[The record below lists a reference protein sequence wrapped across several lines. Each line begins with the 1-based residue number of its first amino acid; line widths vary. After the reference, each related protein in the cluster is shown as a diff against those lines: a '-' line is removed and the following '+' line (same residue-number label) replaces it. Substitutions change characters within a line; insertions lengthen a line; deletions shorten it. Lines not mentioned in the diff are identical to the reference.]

1 MTGGKT
7 GHKAPVVES
16 ILCHE
21 CLVERFLKLALQLVG
36 ESHYGIFGCLGARD
50 RVSNSVSTLIYIKN

>member
-21 CLVERFLKLALQLVG
+21 CLVESFLKLALQLVG
-36 ESHYGIFGCLGARD
+36 EAHYGIFGCLGARD
-50 RVSNSVSTLIYIKN
+50 RVSHSV